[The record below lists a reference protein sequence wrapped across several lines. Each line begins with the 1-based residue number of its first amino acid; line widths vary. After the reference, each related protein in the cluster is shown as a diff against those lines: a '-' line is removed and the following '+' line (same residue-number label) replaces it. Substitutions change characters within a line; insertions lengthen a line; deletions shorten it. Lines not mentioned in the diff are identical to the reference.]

1 MPKLLLG
8 NAPVREALLRLGEM
22 MSAGGA
28 AVRPVAAGPAKHSF
42 GDSGVPKRELGH
54 EGKCI
59 LFDPLRV
66 IRDSFADP
74 VSGRPFRVN
83 RFRNRIRW
91 LLKRVDRWPLLM
103 SRLANP
109 MSLVGSPMNRW
120 QNPMSRFCNPTN
132 PFPNRINRFSN
143 PMSLFPNPMN
153 PFWNRTNP
161 FRHPMEAIG
170 ILSRLWH
177 AGCGLEELQISP
189 EIKPCLLR

>member
-1 MPKLLLG
+1 MVFNGIRGCRVSFYPRRCAESDNSVGLHAL
-8 NAPVREALLRLGEM
+8 VRGISFQNINTKDGQDR
-22 MSAGGA
+22 
-28 AVRPVAAGPAKHSF
+28 VSF
-42 GDSGVPKRELGH
+42 G
-54 EGKCI
+54 
-59 LFDPLRV
+59 
-66 IRDSFADP
+66 
-74 VSGRPFRVN
+74 PFRVN
-83 RFRNRIRW
+83 RLRNPMRR
-91 LLKRVDRWPLLM
+91 LLNRMGRLSHPM

-109 MSLVGSPMNRW
+109 MSLFGSPMNRW

-132 PFPNRINRFSN
+132 PFPNRINRFLN

-153 PFWNRTNP
+153 PFRNRTNP

>member
-1 MPKLLLG
+1 MVFNGIRGCRVSFYPRRCAESDNSVGFHAL
-8 NAPVREALLRLGEM
+8 VRGISFQNINTKDGQDR
-22 MSAGGA
+22 
-28 AVRPVAAGPAKHSF
+28 VSF
-42 GDSGVPKRELGH
+42 G
-54 EGKCI
+54 
-59 LFDPLRV
+59 
-66 IRDSFADP
+66 
-74 VSGRPFRVN
+74 PFRVN
-83 RFRNRIRW
+83 RLRNPMRR
-91 LLKRVDRWPLLM
+91 LLKRVDRWPHPM

-109 MSLVGSPMNRW
+109 MNPFGSPINQLRSPMIRFCNPTNHFW
-120 QNPMSRFCNPTN
+120 NPMSRFCNRTN

-153 PFWNRTNP
+153 PFRNRTTP